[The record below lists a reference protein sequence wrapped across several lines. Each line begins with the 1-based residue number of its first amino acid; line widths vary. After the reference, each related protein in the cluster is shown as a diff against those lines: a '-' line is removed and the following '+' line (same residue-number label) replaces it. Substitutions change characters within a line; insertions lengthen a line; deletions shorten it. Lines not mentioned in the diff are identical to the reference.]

1 MVQILGGVGEWIIGN
16 TFSCALFF
24 TYGTFWIVQGTTQM
38 PFFAVGT
45 NYSSTGNTL
54 EGVQTP
60 EFDATIGKFYFSPS
74 CQGNILIGYN
84 RLVLCLFSTS
94 HLRLPDMFTP
104 HKRLPLPCLVP
115 PCYHIC
121 FDWSYIFPN
130 GIGERGCCG

>member
-60 EFDATIGKFYFSPS
+60 EFDATIGKFCFSPGR
-74 CQGNILIGYN
+74 QGNILIGYTQACTMS
-84 RLVLCLFSTS
+84 V
-94 HLRLPDMFTP
+94 
-104 HKRLPLPCLVP
+104 
-115 PCYHIC
+115 
-121 FDWSYIFPN
+121 
-130 GIGERGCCG
+130 